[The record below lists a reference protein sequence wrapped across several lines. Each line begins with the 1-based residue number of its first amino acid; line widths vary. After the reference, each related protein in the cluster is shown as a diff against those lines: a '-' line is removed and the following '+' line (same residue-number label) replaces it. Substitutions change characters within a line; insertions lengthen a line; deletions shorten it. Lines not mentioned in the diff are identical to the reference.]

1 MYIQG
6 LLLNEKESLIPN
18 DCHCGETNCT
28 GYDPNILVSTR
39 KYCVIDANQKS
50 FRAQWILNEM
60 LLRIIYRYT
69 LLIVTNKNFLATRT
83 KQDSFSFSNIL

>member
-18 DCHCGETNCT
+18 DCHRGETNCT

-39 KYCVIDANQKS
+39 KECVVDAN
-50 FRAQWILNEM
+50 R
-60 LLRIIYRYT
+60 
-69 LLIVTNKNFLATRT
+69 
-83 KQDSFSFSNIL
+83 